1 MWLSYSSC
9 VIKFFSDWYRR
20 YFSDPQA
27 VLLAVLLV
35 LGFAIVIVMGGM
47 LAPALAA
54 IVIAYLL
61 EGPVDKLEVHTP
73 RIVAVTVV
81 FCVFLTIFVF
91 VLIGLMPLVSRQ
103 LIEFGQDL
111 PRMIKGTQD
120 LLTRLHDDFP
130 QIITPEAISAV
141 TAEFS
146 SGITKFSSSVLSISL
161 ASIPA
166 IITVLV
172 YTILGPLLVFFFL
185 KDRDA
190 ILAYMTTFLPRDRD
204 LLNKVWHEMDD
215 QIGNYVRGKAYEI
228 LIVGGVTYVT
238 FKFLGVAYAPFVGG
252 AGRTVGHRAVYS
264 APPSSRFRSHLPAT
278 CNWAGERTSPGSW
291 WPMRLSRRWTAIS
304 WYGCSSPARS
314 TCTRSPLLS
323 RSLCLAVYGVSGVCS
338 LPFRWR
344 HWSKRY
350 STFGRANRTCRV
362 SSGICRMIWKRR
374 SPPLPAL

>member
-238 FKFLGVAYAPFVGG
+238 FKFLGVAYAPLLAVLVGLSVIVPYIG
-252 AGRTVGHRAVYS
+252 AAVVTIPVAFAGYLQLGWGADLAWVMVAYAVIQALDGNLLVPLLFS
-264 APPSSRFRSHLPAT
+264 GAVNLHPVAIIVAVLVFGGLWGFWGVFFAIPLATLVKALLNVWPREPHLP
-278 CNWAGERTSPGSW
+278 GIERDLPHD
-291 WPMRLSRRWTAIS
+291 LETA
-304 WYGCSSPARS
+304 
-314 TCTRSPLLS
+314 
-323 RSLCLAVYGVSGVCS
+323 
-338 LPFRWR
+338 
-344 HWSKRY
+344 
-350 STFGRANRTCRV
+350 
-362 SSGICRMIWKRR
+362 
-374 SPPLPAL
+374 